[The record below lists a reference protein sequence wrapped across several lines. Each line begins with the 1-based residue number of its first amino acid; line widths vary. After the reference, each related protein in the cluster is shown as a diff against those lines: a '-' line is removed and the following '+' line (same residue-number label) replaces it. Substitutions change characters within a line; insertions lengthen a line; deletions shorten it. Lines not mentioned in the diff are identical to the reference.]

1 LAVANLAVMA
11 WFLLSFR
18 RGLSADVYRVDLD
31 VYRLGATVWRHGGK
45 LYGQLPALRF
55 GRHHLP
61 FTYPPIAAIVLTPF
75 ALMPFGLASAAMTM
89 AMIAALA
96 LVLVVTL
103 RSLDVQPH
111 KYLVCALLP
120 AALVLEPV
128 RSTLNYGQIDVL
140 LMALVVPDCL
150 VHTPRWPRGMLVG
163 LAAAIKLTPAA
174 FVLFFL
180 LRGDRRAALT
190 AAVSFLG
197 TTGVG
202 FLLAWRDSVR
212 FWTAT
217 VVDTGRIGGIM
228 FAANQSIKALLAR
241 LSIQPGALW
250 LPLAVTLLAMTA
262 IAVHRAFAA
271 GRPTWALGL
280 NAFGA
285 LPASPISWSH
295 HWVWAAP
302 FLVTAGVDAWRT
314 RTRCAIAL
322 TTGGTLVF
330 ILPLH
335 WWWRGT
341 DPWTAWRLLTGNT
354 YLFTAV
360 AVVTHAAFSHAGQ
373 APPPQKSL
381 TNAQTAGGRLA
392 GGLSPPRHHGRA
404 EGADDDGETGNQ
416 Q

>member
-1 LAVANLAVMA
+1 MRRPALAGLAVANLAVMA

-18 RGLSADVYRVDLD
+18 RGLNADVYRVDLD

-61 FTYPPIAAIVLTPF
+61 FTYPPVAAIALLPF
-75 ALMPFGLASAAMTM
+75 ALVPFGLASAAMTM
-89 AMIAALA
+89 LTIVALA

-103 RSLDVQPH
+103 RSLDVRPH
-111 KYLVCALLP
+111 MYLVGALLP
-120 AALVLEPV
+120 VALVLEPV
-128 RSTLNYGQIDVL
+128 RSTIDYGQINVL

-180 LRGDRRAALT
+180 LRGERRAALT
-190 AAVSFLG
+190 AAVSFLSA
-197 TTGVG
+197 TGVG
-202 FLLAWRDSVR
+202 FLLAWRDSVQ

-241 LSIQPGALW
+241 LGIQPGALW
-250 LPLAVTLLAMTA
+250 LPLAVALLAMTA
-262 IAVHRAFAA
+262 IAVHQALAA

-285 LPASPISWSH
+285 LPAPPISWSH
-295 HWVWAAP
+295 HWVWTAP
-302 FLVTAGVDAWRT
+302 LLVTAGVDAWRART
-314 RTRCAIAL
+314 RTTIAL
-322 TTGGTLVF
+322 TTGGTLLF
-330 ILPLH
+330 ILSPQ
-335 WWWRGT
+335 WWWHST
-341 DPWTAWRLLTGNT
+341 DPWTAWRLLTGNG
-354 YLFTAV
+354 YVLTAV
-360 AVVTHAAFSHAGQ
+360 AVVTHAAFSHPGQ
-373 APPPQKSL
+373 TPPPRQSPTK
-381 TNAQTAGGRLA
+381 TRRRPRAG
-392 GGLSPPRHHGRA
+392 
-404 EGADDDGETGNQ
+404 
-416 Q
+416 